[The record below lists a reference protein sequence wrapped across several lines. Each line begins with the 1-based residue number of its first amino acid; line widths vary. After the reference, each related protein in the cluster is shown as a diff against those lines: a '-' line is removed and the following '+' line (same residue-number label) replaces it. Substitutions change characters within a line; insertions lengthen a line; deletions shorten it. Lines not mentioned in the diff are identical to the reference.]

1 MNKTSEKK
9 SLELFVPDDEN
20 IKIWRYMDFTKFV
33 EMINSQTLFF
43 SRSDKFEDKYEG
55 FHLGVAKIAAAFER
69 ITGDKSSKAA
79 IEHMTLMEN
88 VRKSLP
94 LCGNINCWHMNEYE
108 SSAMWKSYVK
118 HDEGIA
124 IQSTFKKLK
133 DSLSNNEEKIEFS
146 TVKYIDYEKAEGK
159 WGPESAFIHK
169 RKSFEY
175 EKELR
180 ALILKIDSW
189 KEFKNDPEDYK
200 KKEMPGIKC
209 NVNLLTL
216 IENIYIAPTAPKWF
230 SDLAKDIL
238 EKYELNLPI
247 KQSELEEDPSSKTW
261 NMF

>member
-1 MNKTSEKK
+1 MNKTSKKK

-43 SRSDKFEDKYEG
+43 ARSDKFGDKYEG
-55 FHLGVAKIAAAFER
+55 FHLGVAKIAAEFER
-69 ITGDKSSKAA
+69 RIVDKSSKVA
-79 IEHMTLMEN
+79 IESMTLMEN

-94 LCGNINCWHMNEYE
+94 LCGNINCWHMNQYE
-108 SSAMWKSYVK
+108 SYAMWKLYVK
-118 HDEGIA
+118 HNEGIA
-124 IQSTFKKLK
+124 IQSTFKRLK

-146 TVKYIDYEKAEGK
+146 TVKYIDYENAEGK
-159 WGPESAFIHK
+159 WPPQFAFIHK

-180 ALILKIDSW
+180 ALILKIDRW
-189 KEFKNDPEDYK
+189 TEMKNNPENYQ
-200 KKEMPGIKC
+200 KKEIVGIKC

-247 KQSELEEDPSSKTW
+247 KQSELEEDPYSKSW
-261 NMF
+261 